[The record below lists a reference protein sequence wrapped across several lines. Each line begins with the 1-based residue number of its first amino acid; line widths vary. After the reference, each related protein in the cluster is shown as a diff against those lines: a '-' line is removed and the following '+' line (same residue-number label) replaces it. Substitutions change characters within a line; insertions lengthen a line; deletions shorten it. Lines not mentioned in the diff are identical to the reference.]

1 MMNLKNSW
9 VLKETGIV
17 SALQSLPEP
26 FVILVGCAGNK
37 GTDFSQLQSSGQGGK
52 AQAYAFIKDGVI
64 RRAHICNGKATQ
76 PWRL

>member
-26 FVILVGCAGNK
+26 FVILVGCAGN
-37 GTDFSQLQSSGQGGK
+37 
-52 AQAYAFIKDGVI
+52 
-64 RRAHICNGKATQ
+64 
-76 PWRL
+76 

>member
-1 MMNLKNSW
+1 MMSLKNSW

-37 GTDFSQLQSSGQGGK
+37 VTDFSQLQSSGQGGK
-52 AQAYAFIKDGVI
+52 HTSSFSNAAMAAVAKKSVTLFS
-64 RRAHICNGKATQ
+64 A
-76 PWRL
+76 